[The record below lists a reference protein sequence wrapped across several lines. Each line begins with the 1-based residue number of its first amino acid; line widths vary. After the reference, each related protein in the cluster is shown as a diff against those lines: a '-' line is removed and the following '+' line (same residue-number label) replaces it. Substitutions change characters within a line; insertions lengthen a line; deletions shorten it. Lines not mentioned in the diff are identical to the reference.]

1 MSYYERNKEY
11 FKLRSREQYE
21 NNKVKNKE
29 LYKNSALQYYYNNHE
44 ERKEYY
50 RGKALEYYYKHRE
63 ERMEYNRQYWK
74 DNYNILYIKRMM
86 KKFNIKVYNKV
97 YYETSKQ
104 KSKVDVYDVYNI
116 FLKRDNPLFNKGELI
131 IKCYFD

>member
-1 MSYYERNKEY
+1 MYKFNATTYY
-11 FKLRSREQYE
+11 
-21 NNKVKNKE
+21 
-29 LYKNSALQYYYNNHE
+29 YKNHE
-44 ERKEYY
+44 KRKEYN
-50 RGKALEYYYKHRE
+50 RKKALEYYYKHRE

-116 FLKRDNPLFNKGELI
+116 FLKRDNQSFNKGELI